1 MAGSPSE
8 ASDSDEAGLVVHQ
21 TDLPAENNASSQVK
35 PHAGKNSSSTVV
47 VSPEQAALERQ
58 LRIDPVKLS
67 FLGIYSYAT
76 WFDLVIVVV
85 CTICAAAAGALVPVT
100 PIISSRIILT
110 FSKAESEG
118 RQVEPLLNRY
128 TVYYVYIL
136 IAALVTWFVSTAG
149 FNYTGARI
157 TRTIKMRYFAAILK
171 QNMAIFDDNGI
182 GDILSQLNDDAK
194 AIQNAISSKLSQTI
208 SAFGTLIATIAVCFA
223 LDWILMFELIWSLAL
238 GYVVLY
244 AGGKLTV
251 RYSSRSIEASS
262 AGSAVV
268 EEALGSIKTTT
279 SLGMQNYIHSKY
291 MDFLSNAARNA
302 FVLSSLNSTLIA
314 ICVASGYMNVAL
326 AFWQGSNRLL
336 QHKTAFTSVVA
347 ISMVTKS
354 AAFCVLGVGS
364 NMEVFAAALAG
375 ARRLTRMIRR
385 QSPIDSSSDK
395 GSSPAHFDSTIELR
409 NVKHIYPCRPDT
421 TVLDNVTIKF
431 PMGQTTAIVGHSGSG
446 KSSISNLLLRFY
458 DPLAGQVLLDGH
470 DLDSFNLVWLRQ
482 QMAVVKQEPFMFDKS
497 IYENIELGFTEPQR
511 ESISDVKRQSAIYKA
526 ADMAQASDF
535 ISKLPQGYATIVG
548 SRGSRLS
555 GGQLQRL
562 AIARALVSNP
572 RILILDEATSALDT
586 FTEAKL
592 LSTMSSEDT
601 GRSTIVIAH
610 RLSTIRNADNIVV
623 LNAGRV
629 VESGK
634 HADLMAAKSFYHDL
648 VKAQEVEAHD
658 HHATDQVGEQH
669 EQPKSTNVKPSA
681 TPVEHEQV
689 AETAAAVDA
698 ATASPD
704 APSSSIFSMILFIFK
719 LNKGER
725 HWLLLGLICCIIAG
739 GEEPASAILFGKAI
753 TAISRPLD
761 EANRIRSDAAFYSWM
776 FFALALV
783 MLVSC
788 AVQGIAFSFTSEHL
802 TNRVRSLALSQ
813 YLRLDVSFFDSKSNS
828 ASILANFLSNSAS
841 DLTGLSGSAL
851 GVILICIS
859 TLVSGIAVSLAIGWK
874 LALVCL
880 SVIPLMIGGG
890 YFGVWLVGDFEK
902 KNEHFANEAAG
913 FAGETLNG
921 IQTIAA
927 LTKEQRSLDEFE
939 RILCS
944 KKREALVS
952 NLQASFMYA
961 LTQSAY
967 YACMALSFWYG
978 GQLII
983 RGEYT
988 LFQAVSVQS
997 GMLLSA
1003 FSAGLIFSWT
1013 PNIGKAKQAAAS
1025 LQRLLARK
1033 SAIDPSSPDGAGLGE
1048 VQGQIEFD
1056 SVSFSYPSRPDHLA
1070 LDKLSLTIPPGA
1082 NVAFVGKTGSGKSTI
1097 ISLIERFY
1105 DPTGG
1110 SVLLDSKPIKSL
1122 RIADYRRCI
1131 GLVSQDPI
1139 LYSGTLRTNLTLGLD
1154 DETQPTDEDITKAC
1168 QEANIYDFISS
1179 LPDGLNTEVGSRG
1192 NQLSV
1197 GQKQRIV
1204 LARALLRQPKILL
1217 LDEATSALDSQ
1228 SEASIQQALEKA
1240 RHGRTT
1246 ITIAHRLS
1254 TIVKADKIYVIN
1266 DGCVIEAGTHA
1277 QLMAMKGSYHGLY
1290 MASKGGQTL

>member
-8 ASDSDEAGLVVHQ
+8 ASDSDETGLVVP
-21 TDLPAENNASSQVK
+21 DINVAAEEQASPNAKSAAGVDSS
-35 PHAGKNSSSTVV
+35 VV
-47 VSPEQAALERQ
+47 ALSPEQALLEKQ

-67 FLGIYSYAT
+67 FFGIYRYAS
-76 WFDLVIVVV
+76 WFDLAIVIV
-85 CTICAAAAGALVPVT
+85 CAICAVVAGALVPVT

-110 FSKAESEG
+110 FSQAESEG
-118 RQVEPLLNRY
+118 RRVEPLLNQY
-128 TVYYVYIL
+128 TIYYVYVL
-136 IAALVTWFVSTAG
+136 IVALVTWFMSTAG

-157 TRTIKMRYFAAILK
+157 TRTIKMRYFAAVLK

-182 GDILSQLNDDAK
+182 GDILSQLNDDTK

-208 SAFGTLIATIAVCFA
+208 SAFGTLVATIAVCFA
-223 LDWILMFELIWSLAL
+223 LDWVLMFELIWSLAL

-279 SLGMQNYIHSKY
+279 SLGMQQYIQTKY
-291 MDFLSNAARNA
+291 MDFLSKAAKSA

-336 QHKTAFTSVVA
+336 DHKTSFTSVVA

-364 NMEVFAAALAG
+364 NMEAFATAVAG

-385 QSPIDSSSDK
+385 ESPIDSSSDK
-395 GSSPAHFDSTIELR
+395 GSSPSHFDSTIELR
-409 NVKHIYPCRPDT
+409 NVRHIYPCRPDI
-421 TVLDNVTIKF
+421 TVLDNVSIKF

-458 DPLAGQVLLDGH
+458 DPLAGQVLLDGQ
-470 DLDSFNLVWLRQ
+470 DLASFQLVWLRQ

-511 ESISDVKRQSAIYKA
+511 GSMSDVKRQSAIYKA

-535 ISKLPQGYATIVG
+535 ISKLPQGYDTVVG

-572 RILILDEATSALDT
+572 RILILDEATSALDS
-586 FTEAKL
+586 FTEARL
-592 LSTMSSEDT
+592 LSTMSSEDS
-601 GRSTIVIAH
+601 GRTTIVIAH

-623 LNAGRV
+623 LNAGHV

-634 HADLMAAKSFYHDL
+634 HADLMAAKSFYHGL
-648 VKAQEVEAHD
+648 VKAQEVEAE
-658 HHATDQVGEQH
+658 DQHTNGISEQH
-669 EQPKSTNVKPSA
+669 EQAESFNAKPNKAPVQDEEAAEEAAPMEASTTS
-681 TPVEHEQV
+681 
-689 AETAAAVDA
+689 DGI
-698 ATASPD
+698 
-704 APSSSIFSMILFIFK
+704 SSSIFSMILFIFK

-725 HWLLLGLICCIIAG
+725 HWLLIGLVCCIIAG
-739 GEEPASAILFGKAI
+739 GEEPVSAVLFGKAI

-761 EANRIRSDAAFYSWM
+761 QANRIRADAGFYSWM

-783 MLVSC
+783 MLFSC
-788 AVQGIAFSFTSEHL
+788 AIQGIAFSFSSENL
-802 TNRVRSLALSQ
+802 TNRVRSLALQQ
-813 YLRLDVSFFDSKSNS
+813 YLRMDVSFFDSKSHS
-828 ASILANFLSNSAS
+828 ASILSNFLSNSAG

-851 GVILICIS
+851 GIILICIS
-859 TLVSGIAVSLAIGWK
+859 TLVSGIVVSLALGWK
-874 LALVCL
+874 LALVCF

-890 YFGVWLVGDFEK
+890 YYGVWLVGNFEE
-902 KNEHFANEAAG
+902 KNEEYANEAAG

-921 IQTIAA
+921 IQTVAA
-927 LTKEQRSLDEFE
+927 LTKEQKSLDDFE
-939 RILCS
+939 KILCH

-978 GQLII
+978 GQLIL
-983 RGEYT
+983 RGEYS

-997 GMLLSA
+997 AMLLSA
-1003 FSAGLIFSWT
+1003 YSAGLVFSWT

-1033 SAIDPSSPDGAGLGE
+1033 SAIDPSSPDGAALGE
-1048 VQGQIEFD
+1048 VQGQIDFD

-1070 LDKLSLTIPPGA
+1070 LDNLSLTIPPGA

-1105 DPTGG
+1105 DPTSG

-1122 RIADYRRCI
+1122 RIADYRKCI
-1131 GLVSQDPI
+1131 GLVSQDPM
-1139 LYSGTLRTNLTLGLD
+1139 LYSGTLRMNLILGLD
-1154 DETQPTDEDITKAC
+1154 DEAKPTDQDIIKAC
-1168 QEANIYDFISS
+1168 QEANIYDFVSS
-1179 LPDGLNTEVGSRG
+1179 LPDGFDTEVGSRG

-1266 DGCVIEAGTHA
+1266 EGRVIEAGTHA
-1277 QLMAMKGSYHGLY
+1277 QLMAIKGSYHGLY